1 MLAVLTLEEQVTRN
15 ANAARYSH
23 LYRGVYPFV
32 YPKPKPDFNQVIW
45 QEDVDERLRW
55 GVSEAVQLGLVKT
68 GDTIIAVQG
77 WRGGLGNTNTYVG
90 FFVMFCFRLLYNS
103 PFSYSLLKA
112 IFGKGGRSQSRF
124 DFF

>member
-1 MLAVLTLEEQVTRN
+1 
-15 ANAARYSH
+15 
-23 LYRGVYPFV
+23 V

-55 GVSEAVQLGLVKT
+55 GVSEAVQLGLVKA

-90 FFVMFCFRLLYNS
+90 LFALFCFRLLHNS
-103 PFSYSLLKA
+103 PFYILSSKQYS
-112 IFGKGGRSQSRF
+112 GKGEGAKAGLI
-124 DFF
+124 FFEVGTDS